1 MAMTA
6 ADVRDMDGAEL
17 DEEQIEEIAA
27 DGGTQRPRLPH
38 LDRTDPPAYLQKYL
52 ERESR
57 GGKRH
62 ETIDRE
68 RTDEAPLYLRRFR
81 DRRSGVNA
89 LETPL
94 PLWEGH
100 DLGVTMAKAQ
110 ITKTKE
116 IVPEGKEQ
124 AGPAL
129 VTQVHIIR
137 HGETQGYST
146 ESGLTPL
153 GSWQVHRRGF
163 DISKSIREGE
173 RVHIVCADTNRAR
186 QTSEGIRKGL
196 LDGLTMWGREA
207 EISEVEAM
215 EEFRNFQVWT
225 PEGLRDVTG
234 AFRLYKRE
242 MEKYERVAMGDR
254 PTWLVEIDRFWKT
267 QQGGADPITLWTQIP
282 MLNFEPP
289 SATVRRFWAGIQ
301 RIQQEHP
308 GDRIIVGTHSGPI
321 RVFAISA
328 FGYDPGEPYNTEE
341 VIVRLVQG
349 NSAFIA
355 YRNRVQEVRVPNLD
369 ELPDWWEGLS
379 GRALPHTLREEEQR

>member
-1 MAMTA
+1 MTA
-6 ADVRDMDGAEL
+6 ADIRDANDASL
-17 DEEQIEEIAA
+17 DEQQIEEIAA

-38 LDRTDPPAYLQKYL
+38 MDRTDPPAYLQKYL
-52 ERESR
+52 ERESH

-68 RTDEAPLYLRRFR
+68 RTDEPPLYLRRFR

-94 PLWEGH
+94 PLWEGQ

-116 IVPEGKEQ
+116 IVPEDKEQ

-301 RIQQEHP
+301 RIQAEHP

-341 VIVRLVQG
+341 VIVRLVEG

-355 YRNRVQEVRVPNLD
+355 YRNRVQEVQVPDLD

-379 GRALPHTLREEEQR
+379 GRALPRSLREEEQR